1 MSDEEEERAG
11 RRNPSEADSGQGGL
25 ENEPLVVVR
34 EVPDES
40 TGTLLRDFL
49 KAQGI
54 EAVAVP
60 VQIPWFSTLESL
72 HHGYWGRVEVLG
84 KDADRARALIEEY
97 LSAAPEQG
105 PGEETA

>member
-1 MSDEEEERAG
+1 MSDEGEDPAGRQNPSDPKRGEER
-11 RRNPSEADSGQGGL
+11 L
-25 ENEPLVVVR
+25 EDEPLVVVR

-40 TGTLLRDFL
+40 TATLLRDFL
-49 KAQGI
+49 IAQGI

-84 KDADRARALIEEY
+84 RDAERARALIEEY
-97 LSAAPEQG
+97 LAASPEQG

>member
-1 MSDEEEERAG
+1 MSDEKEDRTG
-11 RRNPSEADSGQGGL
+11 RRDPPSEGGQGRL
-25 ENEPLVVVR
+25 EDEPLVVVR

-40 TGTLLRDFL
+40 TATLLRDFL

-84 KDADRARALIEEY
+84 KDQDRARALIEEY
-97 LSAAPEQG
+97 LAAAPDQG
-105 PGEETA
+105 TGEETA